1 MKMQNFFTIKSM
13 NVGNGNTVN
22 SELEDGNKYYDISRD
37 DPSIPL
43 LWKGKAKQTWA
54 EQRILETMLFTI
66 SDSDSDGRFPP
77 S

>member
-43 LWKGKAKQTWA
+43 LWKGKAKQT
-54 EQRILETMLFTI
+54 
-66 SDSDSDGRFPP
+66 
-77 S
+77 